1 MLKSNVTN
9 SCTIKHSNFGNISI
23 YPKIQYPTHTS
34 PHDFFRTILNIMY
47 EDNES
52 ENDVEMRLWNIFT
65 YYTSRGNSQDP
76 QHLRA
81 ETFYKLCE
89 ECGIVDN
96 VRVLK
101 QDCYVVYRSLVAKRA
116 DKHTGRGSS
125 LGGKYGKLSIS
136 EKAHNLQVRHD
147 PGVKHSAVKKMHFSD
162 FLSGLSELGK
172 KLFGENNDEQ
182 EDINNFERI
191 IMEYVIPNAHHRVAV
206 PVPLDECD
214 DLYRKFS
221 PAFKG
226 ILQYYGEFV
235 GTEEKEDEQKRS
247 SGRLAINIGMNS
259 MSSNLS
265 YPKWLQFCDDFNLR
279 SSMSNTPILT
289 SVELAEIFLQSIN
302 ARTIDY
308 LGKLN
313 FEEFWEA
320 IVRCAQV
327 AYRNIDTNM
336 ENKLK
341 ELFINMSHKI
351 DQSVSK
357 SVNFTGHR
365 DVSTNGA
372 MIIDGMKKFQMA
384 LNILFRHDGMPQSYL
399 TRREKKRLN
408 GRALLGSLLGR
419 HQKQREKQMMLEQSR
434 REEEE
439 LIMLAEQDAAAEYDE
454 DDIDRSASSAAMG
467 MQYNRRHVRNR
478 SMENRNAA
486 LAGLLHGPSTT
497 SKKQTNLLEDDEFRP
512 DALGKEDR
520 RPPPSTPQVP
530 RSNNRSVSGK
540 DRSYRGLLQQKEKRK
555 LRALVRHCLVNRSSV

>member
-1 MLKSNVTN
+1 
-9 SCTIKHSNFGNISI
+9 
-23 YPKIQYPTHTS
+23 
-34 PHDFFRTILNIMY
+34 MY
-47 EDNES
+47 EDADSAE
-52 ENDVEMRLWNIFT
+52 DVEMRLWNIFT

-89 ECGIVDN
+89 ECGIIDN
-96 VRVLK
+96 VKVLK
-101 QDCYVVYRSLVAKRA
+101 QDCYVVYRSLVGKRA

-125 LGGKYGKLSIS
+125 LGGKYGKRSIS
-136 EKAHNLQVRHD
+136 EKAHILKLRCD
-147 PGVKHSAVKKMHFSD
+147 PGVKHEAVKKMHFSD
-162 FLSGLSELGK
+162 FLSGLSEMGK
-172 KLFGENNDEQ
+172 KLFGENNDVQ
-182 EDINNFERI
+182 EDINTFEKI
-191 IMEYVIPNAHHRVAV
+191 IMEYIIPNAHHRVAV
-206 PVPLDECD
+206 PVPLDDCD
-214 DLYRKFS
+214 GLYRKFA

-235 GTEEKEDEQKRS
+235 GAEEKIDEKIHH
-247 SGRLAINIGMNS
+247 SGRLAVNVGMNS

-265 YPKWLQFCDDFNLR
+265 YAKWLQFCDDFNLR

-327 AYRNIDTNM
+327 AYRNINTSM

-341 ELFINMSHKI
+341 ELFVNMSHKI
-351 DQSVSK
+351 DESVSK

-372 MIIDGMKKFQMA
+372 MIIDGMKKFQLA
-384 LNILFRHDGMPQSYL
+384 LNILYRVDGMPQSYL
-399 TRREKKRLN
+399 TRREKTHLS
-408 GRALLGSLLGR
+408 GRSLLGSLVDKQ
-419 HQKQREKQMMLEQSR
+419 QKQKQKQYEKEQRR

-439 LIMLAEQDAAAEYDE
+439 FAMHAEQDSDYEEEGNNVDV
-454 DDIDRSASSAAMG
+454 SASSAAMG
-467 MQYNRRHVRNR
+467 MQFRGHNRNR

-486 LAGLLHGPSTT
+486 LAGLMRGPSTNN
-497 SKKQTNLLEDDEFRP
+497 TNNNLNIAQMHALELEDQ
-512 DALGKEDR
+512 

-540 DRSYRGLLQQKEKRK
+540 DRSYRGLLQQKQARK
-555 LRALVRHCLVNRSSV
+555 IRSQVGIFYFFLKIKICFSLFFQEFLLFAG